1 MPEAGAGQG
10 QGAGIATGAN
20 PGAGSSGTGGQGRG
34 SSPPGEAP
42 EGPTGST
49 PEQLTGPKHRGKMIG
64 SFLEKGEAPPG
75 EAQLEIEQAI
85 RASQRLA
92 EESLEKE
99 RIPAELREVAREYF
113 ERLNRR
119 AQGGD

>member
-10 QGAGIATGAN
+10 AAVATGAN
-20 PGAGSSGTGGQGRG
+20 PGMGAGGTGGQGRG

-42 EGPTGST
+42 EGPTGNS
-49 PEQLTGPKHRGKMIG
+49 PEQLTGQKHQGKMIG
-64 SFLEKGEAPPG
+64 SFLEKGEAPAG
-75 EAQLEIEQAI
+75 EAQLAVEEAI